1 MNLVAHHIDSTQA
14 AEAIFI
20 EIYNLAGF
28 MSIERDRERERKK
41 QRDKDACTHAQA
53 HTQTNAHKH
62 MCKNYL

>member
-28 MSIERDRERERKK
+28 MSIERERERERERVRMRV
-41 QRDKDACTHAQA
+41 RDRETETKTHARTQK
-53 HTQTNAHKH
+53 HTHR
-62 MCKNYL
+62 